1 MAFRLI
7 DVATGDC
14 TIDGRR
20 RTKAEKQAWF
30 KEQLELAMAI
40 SDILHEDWHT
50 QEELKPCV
58 DDLIPLEEEDKE

>member
-14 TIDGRR
+14 TIGGRC
-20 RTKAEKQAWF
+20 RTEVEKRAWF

-40 SDILHEDWHT
+40 SDILHEDRHS
-50 QEELKPCV
+50 QAELKPCV
-58 DDLIPLEEEDKE
+58 DDLIPLEEGKD